1 MNPKTVLIFCFAY
14 VIGLLSTAAFA
25 FSSDNPSPIAIA
37 ITIGILI
44 TITSIA
50 AILVP
55 RFLWIG
61 KDLKLWIIAGA
72 IAILA
77 LGYFQLRVPHP
88 SVIDISQLVSQE
100 QNKREIYVTVRGKIS
115 DRPRL
120 TRSQKIQFLL
130 NSEQVSVHQSKEF
143 SNSGFK
149 KATGKLYVTLPEDG
163 TIGLYSDRRVY
174 VTGKLYKPQSAL
186 NPGAFDFKNY
196 LARQGVFAGL
206 KGKKVSF
213 AKGNEPWF
221 ALWKLQ
227 KTIVNAQKIGLGDR
241 VGSLLASMVLGAKA
255 VDIPYELR
263 DRMTKAGL
271 AHVFAASGF
280 QVSLLLGVAIAL
292 TKTFSRGIQF
302 IFGLSILIFYI
313 GLTGIQ
319 PSILRAGLMGV
330 GVLVG
335 MLMERQ
341 VKPLA
346 SLFLS
351 AIILLLFNPLWIWDL
366 SFQLSFLAT
375 FGLVSTAST
384 LQKKLDWIP
393 SAIASII
400 AIPIAAS
407 IWTLPL
413 LIFVFNTI
421 ATYSIPINVI
431 VTPLISVISLGG
443 MISAT
448 AALIIPVAGSA
459 IAWLL
464 YYPTSLLI
472 WLVEFFTSLPG
483 SSLAIGKIP
492 LSIMV
497 LIYGLMVAIWL
508 NKWCQKRWWLIG
520 LFALT
525 LTIMPIWYWRS
536 TLVQVTVLAAKNE
549 PVVVIQNKGQTIL
562 VNSGDADTA
571 RYTVIPFLAQQGV
584 NKIDRAIALEENG
597 NLNSGWIEVNKNI
610 AIVDFY
616 TNLDAKSIR
625 RLRGSAID
633 SNLKASH
640 IQKLAIDENISTA
653 STKLSLINADSLQFQ
668 LAGQTWLL
676 LNSRYNS
683 TFQNV
688 NRLKSQILL
697 WNGKDLESNWLK
709 IIQPQI
715 AISSSDRIAKET
727 LNKLERE
734 NIHLYL
740 TSRDGA
746 IEWNP
751 KNRFQKTIDKEQE
764 NLV

>member
-1 MNPKTVLIFCFAY
+1 MNPKTVLIFCLAY
-14 VIGLLSTAAFA
+14 VIGLLSTATFA
-25 FSSDNPSPIAIA
+25 FSSNDPSPIAIA
-37 ITIGILI
+37 ITIGGLI

-72 IAILA
+72 IATLA

-88 SVIDISQLVSQE
+88 AVSDISQLVSQSD
-100 QNKREIYVTVRGKIS
+100 KSGDISVTVRGKII

-130 NSEQVSVHQSKEF
+130 RSEQVSIHENKEIT
-143 SNSGFK
+143 NSGFK
-149 KATGKLYVTLPEDG
+149 KVTGKLYVTLPEDG
-163 TIGLYSDRRVY
+163 KIGLYSDRRVY

-196 LARQGVFAGL
+196 LDRQGVFAGL

-221 ALWKLQ
+221 ALWKVQ
-227 KTIVNAQKIGLGDR
+227 TTIVNAQKIGLGDR

-263 DRMTKAGL
+263 DRMTRAGL

-292 TKTFSRGIQF
+292 TKNFSKGIQF
-302 IFGLSILIFYI
+302 AFGLSILVFYI

-319 PSILRAGLMGV
+319 PSILRAGLMGF

-341 VKPLA
+341 IKPLA
-346 SLFLS
+346 SLCLS
-351 AIILLLFNPLWIWDL
+351 AIALLLFNPLWIWDL

-384 LQKKLDWIP
+384 LQKRLDWMP

-400 AIPIAAS
+400 AVPIAAS

-421 ATYSIPINVI
+421 ATYSIPVNVI
-431 VTPLISVISLGG
+431 VTPLISLISLGG
-443 MISAT
+443 MLSAT
-448 AALIIPVAGSA
+448 VALIMPVAGSA

-464 YYPTSLLI
+464 YYPTNLLI

-492 LSIMV
+492 LGIMV
-497 LIYGLMVAIWL
+497 LIYGLMISIWL
-508 NKWCQKRWWLIG
+508 NKWCQKRWWLVS

-525 LTIMPIWYWRS
+525 LIVMPIWYWRS

-549 PVVVIQNKGQTIL
+549 PVIVIQNKGETIL

-571 RYTVIPFLAQQGV
+571 RYTVIPFLAKQGV
-584 NKIDRAIALEENG
+584 NKIDRAVALEEDG
-597 NLNSGWIEVNKNI
+597 NLSSGWIKVNKNI
-610 AIVDFY
+610 AIANFS
-616 TNLDAKSIR
+616 TNLETNS
-625 RLRGSAID
+625 ID
-633 SNLKASH
+633 SQVKADN
-640 IQKLAIDENISTA
+640 IQQLAIDENFSLA
-653 STKLSLINADSLQFQ
+653 STKLSLIAADCLQFQ
-668 LAGQTWLL
+668 IEGQTWLL
-676 LNSRYNS
+676 FNPS
-683 TFQNV
+683 QNFSSDRLSKDLT
-688 NRLKSQILL
+688 RLKSQILL
-697 WNGKDLESNWLK
+697 WNGKNLRSDWLK
-709 IIQPQI
+709 AIKPQI
-715 AISSSDRIAKET
+715 AISSSDRIANET
-727 LNKLERE
+727 LNKIERE
-734 NIHLYL
+734 GIQLYL

-746 IEWNP
+746 IQWNP
-751 KNRFQKTIDKEQE
+751 SDRFQKTVNKEQE
-764 NLV
+764 NLVLLN